1 MDVDYRSL
9 WVCCENAIYKECR
22 MSEHRRKLPFLIA
35 AGWCFAC
42 CPDAA
47 SAREPEPLPVEIALR
62 SHSFSEIS
70 PLAVSPGG
78 KWIAYSVHDNL
89 RIQATREQGIEKE
102 RYVRSGI
109 FLQNEA
115 NDIWITNLEGGNSR
129 NLTEGL
135 GSNWNPAWSP
145 DGRYLA
151 FLSDR
156 DGSGQARLWIW
167 DSQQDHL
174 RLASNVSVRS
184 PYPSPGIQWL
194 PDSREVVLAIIP
206 EHLSVEDYVRQL
218 MSPDKATAS
227 ATESHSGAGVIIYSS
242 LPAASPDPGVA
253 RSSRTN
259 LDAFSFSDLALIDVA
274 SGTVKSLSHGERIGW
289 YSTSINGSQVAYAV
303 PKHLHAMGRFRKIYD
318 FVSRDLSD
326 GSERTIVSDS
336 LLGEA
341 FGWSPDGL
349 NLVYGV
355 YDMSGDG
362 MEWFAAPARG
372 GKARR
377 LASLPH
383 ATAPFT
389 MPAWDPT
396 GRYFFLISDGALWR
410 VAISEDQS
418 IQVVRIP
425 ERRIVRRVAQ
435 AGARLWSS
443 DQGQSTVVL
452 ARDLEGKQDGFYRVD
467 LESGKNTLLAE
478 DGRCFD
484 CNVLGSGM
492 GLNMIAASP
501 KYLAYVAEDAQHA
514 PDVWVSDAHFEYS
527 RQLTHLNP
535 QMENY
540 KMGSPRLIDWLSDD
554 GKRLHGA
561 LLLPSDFQVG
571 TQYPLIVYV
580 YPTHLS
586 RDYDQFGFGGFPGP
600 LNLQL
605 LATRGYA
612 VLLPDFEEHKNDGIA
627 AFAKSVL
634 PGVTKVVQLGIADPE
649 RIGVMGHS
657 AGGYEAL
664 GLLTA
669 TRRFKAAVALAGFG
683 DYAGLYGQLDRDGA
697 AWAADETEQ
706 ELGALPWQQPFKYV
720 EKSPFFYLDRIE
732 TPLLIVHGSADGAV
746 SSFLA
751 DQMFVGMRRLG
762 KEVEYAKYLGES
774 HVPRD
779 WNYVDQLDVANR
791 VIEWFERHLR

>member
-1 MDVDYRSL
+1 M
-9 WVCCENAIYKECR
+9 
-22 MSEHRRKLPFLIA
+22 A
-35 AGWCFAC
+35 AGLCFAC
-42 CPDAA
+42 CLDAA
-47 SAREPEPLPVEIALR
+47 STREPESLPVEIALR
-62 SHSFSEIS
+62 SHSLSEIS

-89 RIQATREQGIEKE
+89 RMQATREQGIEKE

-115 NDIWITNLEGGNSR
+115 NDIWITNLEDGNSR

-145 DGRYLA
+145 DGHYLA

-174 RLASNVSVRS
+174 RLTSTVNVRS
-184 PYPSPGIQWL
+184 PYPAPGIQWL
-194 PDSREVVLAIIP
+194 PDSHEVLITIIP
-206 EHLSVEDYVRQL
+206 EHISIDEYVRQVT
-218 MSPDKATAS
+218 SPVNSTAS
-227 ATESHSGAGVIIYSS
+227 GMEPDSGSGVILYSS
-242 LPAASPDPGVA
+242 VRAALPDPSVA
-253 RSSRTN
+253 RSSRMN

-274 SGTVKSLSHGERIGW
+274 SGTVKSISHGERIGW
-289 YSTSINGSQVAYAV
+289 YWTSINGSQVAYAV
-303 PKHLHAMGRFRKIYD
+303 PKRLHAAGRFRKIYD
-318 FVSRDLSD
+318 LISRDLSN

-355 YDMSGDG
+355 YDSSGNR
-362 MEWFAAPARG
+362 MEWFAAPVGGGEARKLG
-372 GKARR
+372 
-377 LASLPH
+377 SLPG
-383 ATAPFT
+383 ATAPFA

-396 GRYFFLISDGALWR
+396 GRHFFLTVDGTLWR
-410 VAISEDQS
+410 VSVSGDQPMQVAS
-418 IQVVRIP
+418 IP
-425 ERRIVRRVAQ
+425 GRRIVRRVAQ
-435 AGARLWSS
+435 LGPQLWSS
-443 DQGQSTVVL
+443 DQGRSTVVL
-452 ARDLEGKQDGFYRVD
+452 ARDLQGKQDGFYRVD
-467 LESGKNTLLAE
+467 LESGKSTLLAE

-484 CNVLGSGM
+484 CNVLGTGL
-492 GLNMIAASP
+492 GLNMVAASA
-501 KYLAYVAEDAQHA
+501 KYVAYVAEDAQHA
-514 PDVWVSDAHFEYS
+514 PDVWVSDGRFEHS

-535 QMENY
+535 QMEKY
-540 KMGSPRLIDWLSDD
+540 KMGSPRLVDWLSDD

-561 LLLPSDFQVG
+561 LLLPADFHAG
-571 TQYPLIVYV
+571 TQYPLVVYV
-580 YPTHLS
+580 YPTQLS

-612 VLLPDFEEHKNDGIA
+612 ILLPDFEEHKNEGIA
-627 AFAKSVL
+627 AYAKSVL
-634 PGVTKVVQLGIADPE
+634 PGVTKVVELGIADTE
-649 RIGVMGHS
+649 RVGLMGHS

-664 GLLTA
+664 GLLTN

-683 DYAGLYGQLDRDGA
+683 DYAGLYGQLDRDGS

-706 ELGALPWQQPFKYV
+706 ELRTLPWEQPFKYV
-720 EKSPFFYLDRIE
+720 EKSPFYYLDRIE
-732 TPLLIVHGSADGAV
+732 TPLLIVHGSDDGAV

-762 KEVEYAKYLGES
+762 KEVEYAKYLGEG
-774 HVPRD
+774 HVLRD

-791 VIEWFERHLR
+791 VIEWFERHLQ

>member
-1 MDVDYRSL
+1 MGR
-9 WVCCENAIYKECR
+9 ENAICKECR
-22 MSEHRRKLPFLIA
+22 MSEYRRKLPFLMA
-35 AGWCFAC
+35 AGLCFAC
-42 CPDAA
+42 RPDTA
-47 SAREPEPLPVEIALR
+47 SATEPEPLAVEIALR

-70 PLAVSPGG
+70 PLAVSPDG

-89 RIQATREQGIEKE
+89 RMQAKRDQGIEKE

-115 NDIWITNLEGGNSR
+115 NDIWITNLEEGNSR

-135 GSNWNPAWSP
+135 GSSWDPAWSP
-145 DGRYLA
+145 DGHYLA

-167 DSQQDHL
+167 DSQQDRL
-174 RLASNVSVRS
+174 RLTSTVNVRS
-184 PYPSPGIQWL
+184 PYPSSGIQWL
-194 PDSREVVLAIIP
+194 PDSREALITIIP
-206 EHLSVEDYVRQL
+206 ERVSTEEYVRQVT
-218 MSPDKATAS
+218 SPVNSTAS
-227 ATESHSGAGVIIYSS
+227 GMEPDSGAGVILYSS
-242 LPAASPDPGVA
+242 SRVASPELSVA
-253 RSSRTN
+253 RSSRMN
-259 LDAFSFSDLALIDVA
+259 LDAFSFSELALIDVV
-274 SGTVKSLSHGERIGW
+274 SGAVKSISHGERIGW
-289 YSTSINGSQVAYAV
+289 YSPSINGSQVAYAV
-303 PKHLHAMGRFRKIYD
+303 PKHLHVVGRFRKIYD
-318 FVSRDLSD
+318 LVSRDLSN
-326 GSERTIVSDS
+326 GSERTIVSDA

-349 NLVYGV
+349 DLVYGV
-355 YDMSGDG
+355 YDTSGDG
-362 MEWFAAPARG
+362 MEWLAAPVRG
-372 GKARR
+372 GEARK
-377 LASLPH
+377 LATLPR
-383 ATAPFT
+383 ATAPFA
-389 MPAWDPT
+389 MPAWDRA
-396 GRYFFLISDGALWR
+396 GRYFFLIADGALWR
-410 VAISEDQS
+410 VSVSGDQP
-418 IQVVRIP
+418 IQIASIP

-435 AGARLWSS
+435 SGPRLWSS
-443 DQGQSTVVL
+443 DEGRSTVVL
-452 ARDLEGKQDGFYRVD
+452 ARDLDEKQNGFYRID
-467 LESGKNTLLAE
+467 LESGKSTLLAE

-501 KYLAYVAEDAQHA
+501 KYVAYVAEDAQHA
-514 PDVWVSDAHFEYS
+514 PDVWVSDARFEHA

-535 QMENY
+535 QMEKY
-540 KMGSPRLIDWLSDD
+540 KMGSPRLVDWLSDD
-554 GKRLHGA
+554 GKQLHGA
-561 LLLPSDFQVG
+561 LLLPSDFHAG
-571 TQYPLIVYV
+571 TQYPLVVYV
-580 YPTHLS
+580 YPTRLS

-612 VLLPDFEEHKNDGIA
+612 VLLPDFEENKNDGIA
-627 AFAKSVL
+627 AFSKCVL
-634 PGVTKVVQLGIADPE
+634 PGVTKIVELGIADPE

-664 GLLTA
+664 GLLTN

-683 DYAGLYGQLDRDGA
+683 DYAGLYGQLDRDGS

-706 ELGALPWQQPFKYV
+706 ELGALPWQQPFNYI
-720 EKSPFFYLDRIE
+720 EKSPFYYLDRIE
-732 TPLLIVHGSADGAV
+732 TPLLIVHGSGDGAV

>member
-1 MDVDYRSL
+1 MEEDYRSL
-9 WVCCENAIYKECR
+9 WVCCENPIYKECR
-22 MSEHRRKLPFLIA
+22 MSEYRRKLPFLIA
-35 AGWCFAC
+35 AGLCFAC
-42 CPDAA
+42 CPDTA
-47 SAREPEPLPVEIALR
+47 SAREPEPLPIEIALT

-89 RIQATREQGIEKE
+89 RMQAKREQGIEKE
-102 RYVRSGI
+102 RYVHSGI

-115 NDIWITNLEGGNSR
+115 NDIWITNMEDGNSR

-135 GSNWNPAWSP
+135 GSSWDPAWSP
-145 DGRYLA
+145 DGHYLA

-167 DSQQDHL
+167 DSQRDHL
-174 RLASNVSVRS
+174 RLTSTVNVRS
-184 PYPSPGIQWL
+184 PYPSPGIQWM
-194 PDSREVVLAIIP
+194 PDSHAVVLAIIP
-206 EHLSVEDYVRQL
+206 EHVSIEEYVRQVT
-218 MSPDKATAS
+218 SPASSTAS
-227 ATESHSGAGVIIYSS
+227 ATESGSGAGVILYSS
-242 LPAASPDPGVA
+242 LRAASPDLSGA
-253 RSSRTN
+253 RSSRMN
-259 LDAFSFSDLALIDVA
+259 LDTFSFSDLALVDVA
-274 SGTVKSLSHGERIGW
+274 TGSVKSISHGERISW
-289 YSTSINGSQVAYAV
+289 YLPSTDGSQVAYAI
-303 PKHLHAMGRFRKIYD
+303 PKHLHAVGRVRKTYD
-318 FVSRDLSD
+318 LVSRDLSN

-341 FGWSPDGL
+341 FSWSPDRSL
-349 NLVYGV
+349 LVYGV
-355 YDMSGDG
+355 YDSSGDG
-362 MEWFAAPARG
+362 MEWFGAPASG
-372 GKARR
+372 GEARK
-377 LASLPH
+377 LATLPH
-383 ATAPFT
+383 ATAPFA
-389 MPAWDPT
+389 MPAWDRT
-396 GRYFFLISDGALWR
+396 GRYFFLIADGALWR
-410 VAISEDQS
+410 VAISEGQA
-418 IQVVRIP
+418 IQVARIP
-425 ERRIVRRVAQ
+425 GRRIVRRVAEP
-435 AGARLWSS
+435 GSRLWSS
-443 DQGQSTVVL
+443 GEGQSTVVL
-452 ARDLEGKQDGFYRVD
+452 ARDLEGKQDGFYRID
-467 LESGKNTLLAE
+467 LESGENTLLAE

-501 KYLAYVAEDAQHA
+501 KYVAYIAEDAQHA
-514 PDVWVSDAHFEYS
+514 PDVWVSDARFEHS

-535 QMENY
+535 QIEKY
-540 KMGSPRLIDWLSDD
+540 KMGSPQLVDWLSDD

-561 LLLPSDFQVG
+561 LLLPSDFHAG
-571 TQYPLIVYV
+571 TQYPLVVYV
-580 YPTHLS
+580 YPTRLS

-612 VLLPDFEEHKNDGIA
+612 VLLPDFEENKNDGIA
-627 AFAKSVL
+627 AFSKCVL
-634 PGVTKVVQLGIADPE
+634 PGVTKVVERGIADPE

-657 AGGYEAL
+657 AGGYETL
-664 GLLTA
+664 GLLTT

-706 ELGALPWQQPFKYV
+706 ELGALPWQQPFKCI

-732 TPLLIVHGSADGAV
+732 TPLLIVHGSDDGAV

>member
-1 MDVDYRSL
+1 MDDDYRSL
-9 WVCCENAIYKECR
+9 WVFCDSPICKECR
-22 MSEHRRKLPFLIA
+22 MSEYRRKLPFLVA
-35 AGWCFAC
+35 MGLCFAF
-42 CPDAA
+42 CPDTA

-62 SHSFSEIS
+62 SHSFGEIS

-89 RIQATREQGIEKE
+89 RMQAKREQGIEKE

-109 FLQNEA
+109 LLQNEA

-145 DGRYLA
+145 DGHYLA

-174 RLASNVSVRS
+174 RRTSTVNVRS
-184 PYPSPGIQWL
+184 PYPAPGIQWL
-194 PDSREVVLAIIP
+194 PDSHAVVLAIIP
-206 EHLSVEDYVRQL
+206 EHLSLEDYVRQVT
-218 MSPDKATAS
+218 SPDNTTAS
-227 ATESHSGAGVIIYSS
+227 ATESHSGAGVILYSS
-242 LPAASPDPGVA
+242 LRAASPDPGVA
-253 RSSRTN
+253 RSSRMN

-274 SGTVKSLSHGERIGW
+274 SGAVKSISHGERIGW
-289 YSTSINGSQVAYAV
+289 YSPSTDGSQIAYAV
-303 PKHLHAMGRFRKIYD
+303 PKHLHAVGTFRKIYD
-318 FVSRDLSD
+318 LVSRDMSN
-326 GSERTIVSDS
+326 GSERTIASDA

-341 FGWSPDGL
+341 FGWSPHGL
-349 NLVYGV
+349 DLVYGV
-355 YDMSGDG
+355 YDSSGDG
-362 MEWFAAPARG
+362 MEWFAAPASG
-372 GKARR
+372 GEARR
-377 LASLPH
+377 LATLPH
-383 ATAPFT
+383 ATPPYS
-389 MPAWDPT
+389 MPAWDPA
-396 GRYFFLISDGALWR
+396 GRYFFLAIDGALWR
-410 VAISEDQS
+410 VSVSGDQPMQ
-418 IQVVRIP
+418 IAHIP
-425 ERRIVRRVAQ
+425 ERRIVRRVARPGPQ
-435 AGARLWSS
+435 LWSS
-443 DQGQSTVVL
+443 DEGHSTVVL
-452 ARDLEGKQDGFYRVD
+452 ARDRDGKQDGFYRVD
-467 LESGKNTLLAE
+467 LESGKSTLLAE

-514 PDVWVSDAHFEYS
+514 PDVWVSDARFEHA
-527 RQLTHLNP
+527 RQVTHLNP

-540 KMGSPRLIDWLSDD
+540 KMCSSRLVDWLSDD

-561 LLLPSDFQVG
+561 LLLPSDFHAG
-571 TQYPLIVYV
+571 TQYPLVVYV
-580 YPTHLS
+580 YPTLLS

-612 VLLPDFEEHKNDGIA
+612 VLLPDFEEHTNDGIA

-634 PGVTKVVQLGIADPE
+634 PGVTKVVELGIADPE

-664 GLLTA
+664 GLLTT
-669 TRRFKAAVALAGFG
+669 TRRFKAGVALAGFG
-683 DYAGLYGQLDRDGA
+683 DYASLYGQLDRDGA

-706 ELGALPWQQPFKYV
+706 ELGALPWQQPFDYI
-720 EKSPFFYLDRIE
+720 EKSPFYYLDRIE
-732 TPLLIVHGSADGAV
+732 TPLLIVHGSKDGAV
-746 SSFLA
+746 SSFLT

-762 KEVEYAKYLGES
+762 KEVEYAKYLGEG

-791 VIEWFERHLR
+791 IIEWFERHLR

>member
-1 MDVDYRSL
+1 
-9 WVCCENAIYKECR
+9 
-22 MSEHRRKLPFLIA
+22 MSEYRRKLPFLIA
-35 AGWCFAC
+35 AGLCFSC
-42 CPDAA
+42 CPDPA

-70 PLAVSPGG
+70 PLAVSPDGR
-78 KWIAYSVHDNL
+78 WVAYSVRDNA
-89 RIQATREQGIEKE
+89 RMQSKREQGIEKE

-115 NDIWITNLEGGNSR
+115 NDVWITNLEDGNSR

-145 DGRYLA
+145 DGHYLA

-167 DSQQDHL
+167 DPQQDHL
-174 RLASNVSVRS
+174 RLTSTVNVRS

-206 EHLSVEDYVRQL
+206 ERVSIDEYVRQVT
-218 MSPDKATAS
+218 SPVNSTAS
-227 ATESHSGAGVIIYSS
+227 EMEPNSQAGVILYSS
-242 LPAASPDPGVA
+242 SRGASTDLDA
-253 RSSRTN
+253 RSSRMN
-259 LDAFSFSDLALIDVA
+259 LDVFSLRDLVLIDVA
-274 SGTVKSLSHGERIGW
+274 TGKAKPISHKKRIGW
-289 YSTSINGSQVAYAV
+289 YSSSTDGSQVAYTV
-303 PKHLHAMGRFRKIYD
+303 PKRLHPAARFRKTYD
-318 FVSRDLSD
+318 LVCRDLSS
-326 GSERTIVSDS
+326 GNERTIVSDG

-349 NLVYGV
+349 DLVYGV
-355 YDMSGDG
+355 YDTSGDG
-362 MEWFAAPARG
+362 MEWFAAPASG
-372 GKARR
+372 GKARK
-377 LASLPH
+377 LATLPR
-383 ATAPFT
+383 ATPPFA

-396 GRYFFLISDGALWR
+396 GRSFFLISDGGLWR
-410 VAISEDQS
+410 VSVSGDQPMQIAS
-418 IQVVRIP
+418 IP
-425 ERRIVRRVAQ
+425 GRRIVRRAAQ
-435 AGARLWSS
+435 PGLRLWSS

-467 LESGKNTLLAE
+467 LESGKSTLLAE

-492 GLNMIAASP
+492 GLNMMAASP
-501 KYLAYVAEDAQHA
+501 NYLAYVAEDAQHA
-514 PDVWVSDAHFEYS
+514 PDVWVSDARFEHS

-535 QMENY
+535 QMEKY
-540 KMGSPRLIDWLSDD
+540 KMGSPRLVDWLSDD
-554 GKRLHGA
+554 GKPLHGA
-561 LLLPSDFQVG
+561 LLLPSDFHAG
-571 TQYPLIVYV
+571 SQYPLVVYV
-580 YPTHLS
+580 YPTRLS

-612 VLLPDFEEHKNDGIA
+612 VLLPDFEENKNDGNA
-627 AFAKSVL
+627 AFAKCVL
-634 PGVTKVVQLGIADPE
+634 PGVTKIVELGIADPE

-664 GLLTA
+664 GLLTT

-683 DYAGLYGQLDRDGA
+683 DYAGLYGQLDRDGS

-706 ELGALPWQQPFKYV
+706 DLGTLPWQQPFNYI
-720 EKSPFFYLDRIE
+720 EKSPFYYLDRIE
-732 TPLLIVHGSADGAV
+732 TPLLIVHGSDDGAV

-791 VIEWFERHLR
+791 IIEWFDCHLR